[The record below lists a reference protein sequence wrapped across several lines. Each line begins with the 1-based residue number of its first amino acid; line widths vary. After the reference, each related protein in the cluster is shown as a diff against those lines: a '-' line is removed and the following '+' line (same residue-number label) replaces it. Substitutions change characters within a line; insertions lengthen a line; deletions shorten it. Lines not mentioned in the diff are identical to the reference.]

1 MLADVRRD
9 LWVEPG
15 TGSRKRR
22 RRRQAVPHF
31 GPFAARLL
39 EERRGELSET
49 SIRSLAWGLSH
60 LSPYFSEWQLRE
72 IDPEGVDEYRAM
84 KTR

>member
-15 TGSRKRR
+15 RGSRMR
-22 RRRQAVPHF
+22 RRRQVDLRF

-49 SIRSLAWGLSH
+49 TIRSLAWGSRISLPI
-60 LSPYFSEWQLRE
+60 SPNGNYGKSTLR
-72 IDPEGVDEYRAM
+72 G
-84 KTR
+84 